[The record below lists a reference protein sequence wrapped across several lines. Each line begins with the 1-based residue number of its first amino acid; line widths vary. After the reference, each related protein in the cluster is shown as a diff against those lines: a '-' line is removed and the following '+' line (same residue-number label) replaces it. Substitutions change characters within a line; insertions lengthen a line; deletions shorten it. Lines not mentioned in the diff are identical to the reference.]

1 MMGRAWRRLR
11 TGVANAVPFFIAAAS
26 TAVVLV
32 LVAVLVLVF
41 DDRQTLR
48 ALVVKVDSQASATRQ
63 AAQGATTAA
72 QEAKAATEASRA
84 VLDDRTAL
92 VADTV
97 NHIQAALAAGV
108 AAHDLNSHD
117 DHEDLRRLLGVNAV
131 PLPDRTPITAPPAP
145 TATTRPPAVPPAPPS
160 TTTAPATT
168 NTTRAAT
175 TTTTCPKRG
184 ASDRCR

>member
-1 MMGRAWRRLR
+1 MMGRIWQR
-11 TGVANAVPFFIAAAS
+11 TRAGVAGAVPFFIAAAG
-26 TAVVLV
+26 TAIVVG

-48 ALVVKVDSQASATRQ
+48 ALAGEVEDQASAAHR

-84 VLDDRTAL
+84 VLSDRTAL

-97 NHIQAALAAGV
+97 NHIQAALAAGL

-117 DHEDLRRLLGVNAV
+117 DHEDLRRLLGVNAE
-131 PLPDRTPITAPPAP
+131 PLPDRTPITAPPP
-145 TATTRPPAVPPAPPS
+145 ATTRPPAAPTTSAPTS

-168 NTTRAAT
+168 TTTRAAT